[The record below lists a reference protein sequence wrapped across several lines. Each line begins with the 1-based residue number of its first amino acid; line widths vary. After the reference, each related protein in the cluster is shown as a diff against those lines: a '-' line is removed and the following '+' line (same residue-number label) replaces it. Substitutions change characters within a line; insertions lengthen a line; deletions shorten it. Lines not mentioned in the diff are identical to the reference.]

1 MNRKP
6 VCQGGFTLLEVLVAL
21 AVAAIALGAIIKVT
35 AESANSTAY
44 LRDRTLASWVALNQ
58 VNQLL
63 LNPDWPKDDSA
74 KSGKTT
80 MADREWRWELRVS
93 ETSDKDLRRLEV
105 TVRSRDGAEPLATL
119 IAFKSRRSKDS
130 KEMSNDS
137 KETSPSEDENK
148 GKSQ

>member
-1 MNRKP
+1 MNRQP
-6 VCQGGFTLLEVLVAL
+6 VCQCGFTLLEVLVAL
-21 AVAAIALGAIIKVT
+21 AVVAIALGAIIKVT

-58 VNQLL
+58 INQLL

-74 KSGKTT
+74 KSGKAE

-119 IAFKSRRSKDS
+119 IAFKSRLSNDS
-130 KEMSNDS
+130 KAMHNDS
-137 KETSPSEDENK
+137 KETSPSEAENK